1 MSSFYGALLSHTC
14 LQTGCSSLC
23 SELLLTKQNFLP
35 KSLKGNLSLQPWY
48 ISSSSLP
55 QYRNQ
60 ISRQLTIQR
69 EWQGRKH
76 KKLVLKGMSHMLAS
90 SVTSTMSGC
99 LQPYGCS
106 PPVSSVH
113 GILQAR
119 ILECVAIPSSTGS
132 NSRIPPTQ
140 GSFPLKDRTQVLIS
154 PSLAGRFF
162 TASTTWG
169 CHEPQAS
176 RNKVVGL
183 YLPPGPLLCMYTSSR
198 YRSA

>member
-1 MSSFYGALLSHTC
+1 MPSFCGALLSHTC

-35 KSLKGNLSLQPWY
+35 KSLKGNLSLQPCY

-60 ISRQLTIQR
+60 TSRQLTIQR

-76 KKLVLKGMSHMLAS
+76 RKLVLKGMSHMLTS

-132 NSRIPPTQ
+132 S
-140 GSFPLKDRTQVLIS
+140 PLKDRTKVLIS

-169 CHEPQAS
+169 CHKPQAS
-176 RNKVVGL
+176 QNKFVGL
-183 YLPPGPLLCMYTSSR
+183 HLPPGPLPCTYASSR
-198 YRSA
+198 YWSA